1 MSVRMKQPSKP
12 MLIAL
17 IAVILVFVVIVI
29 CLPDQAE
36 EDSAENLIVAVDTD
50 IFIGSVGVSYAR
62 WDGSSVSGGAVN
74 ADGSPIAKGDSL
86 RFTVEGWPAIV
97 SVYADPQGMVLLAS
111 GIVEEAPPEGC
122 IWQASVLKRDG
133 SVIIQIVPVEN

>member
-1 MSVRMKQPSKP
+1 MVVPSKR
-12 MLIAL
+12 LIIAV

-29 CLPDQAE
+29 CLPDQAA
-36 EDSAENLIVAVDTD
+36 EDSAANLIVAVDTD
-50 IFIGSVGVSYAR
+50 VFIGSIGVSYAR

-74 ADGSPIAKGDSL
+74 ADGSPIVQGDSL
-86 RFTVEGWPAIV
+86 GFTVEGWPAIV
-97 SVYADPQGMVLLAS
+97 SVYADHQGMVLLAS